1 MPPSK
6 RTLLR
11 ACEGKNKTGWHCTIG
26 NDPSSDSIVT
36 TIANC
41 NRCELEGNLRHSR
54 FSLPKT
60 GRQALSFLSP
70 SQAPRRH
77 TLLYFRSH
85 LPHSRF
91 SLPKTGRQALPYLS
105 LHQAQKEHPAHP
117 SPAPRRNALSRP
129 IKGKN
134 KTGWHCAIGND
145 PSSDSIVTTIA
156 NCNRCELEGAR
167 NLFPA
172 PSLKLGRIETLA
184 QSGTAIVV
192 TMKISEETGV
202 SNSHLS

>member
-41 NRCELEGNLRHSR
+41 NRCELEGNLR
-54 FSLPKT
+54 
-60 GRQALSFLSP
+60 
-70 SQAPRRH
+70 
-77 TLLYFRSH
+77 
-85 LPHSRF
+85 HSRF

-156 NCNRCELEGAR
+156 NSNRCELEGAR